1 MDTQLNDA
9 LVVIVGETASGKSSL
24 AMEIA
29 GLFDGEI
36 IAADSRTVYREMNIG
51 TAKPSLEDQA
61 RIPHHLID
69 VVSPDE
75 SMTVAGY
82 KPLALAVIDDVLSRG
97 KLPIL
102 VGGTGLYVDSVIYD
116 FSLDGGRPNEEI
128 RNRLQQMTVEELQA
142 EILREGLQLPNNP
155 MNPRHLI
162 RQLERGGLPVSRK
175 KLRKNTLVLGVQVD
189 PDVLKERI
197 ISRVDEMLRLGLES
211 EAHAL
216 FSEYSPT
223 CLSLQ
228 TIGYQEFQEYFVGRV
243 TIKDVR
249 EAIITHTFQYAKRQR
264 TWFRRNSDI
273 QYICK
278 KEEAVD
284 LVTTFLNKVSVAGQ
298 RSLLQ

>member
-1 MDTQLNDA
+1 MNGP

-36 IAADSRTVYREMNIG
+36 IAADSRTVYRGMDIG
-51 TAKPSLEDQA
+51 TAKPSAEDRA
-61 RIPHHLID
+61 RTPHHLID

-75 SMTVAGY
+75 LMTVAGY
-82 KPLALAVIDDVLSRG
+82 KPLAGAAIDEVLSRG

-116 FSLDGGRPNEEI
+116 FSLDGGRPDEEL

-162 RQLERGGLPVSRK
+162 RQLERGGLPVSRE
-175 KLRKNTLVLGVQVD
+175 KLRQNTLVLGVQVD
-189 PDVLKERI
+189 PGALKERI
-197 ISRVDEMLRLGLES
+197 IFRVDEMLRLGLEN
-211 EAHAL
+211 EARVL
-216 FSEYSPT
+216 FNKYGPECQP
-223 CLSLQ
+223 LQ
-228 TIGYQEFQEYFVGRV
+228 TIGYQEFREYFAGRA
-243 TIKDVR
+243 TIDDVR
-249 EAIITHTFQYAKRQR
+249 EAMITHTLQYAKRQR

-278 KEEAVD
+278 KEQAVD
-284 LVTTFLNKVSVAGQ
+284 LVTTFLNKVSVAG
-298 RSLLQ
+298 